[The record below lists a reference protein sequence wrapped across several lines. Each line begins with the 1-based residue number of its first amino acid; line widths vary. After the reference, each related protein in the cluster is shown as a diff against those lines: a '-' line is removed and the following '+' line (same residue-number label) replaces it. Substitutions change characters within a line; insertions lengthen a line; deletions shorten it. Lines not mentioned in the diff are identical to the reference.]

1 MKAMT
6 NIKKRCAA
14 HTALSAAIIAIVMA
28 ITSGCQNDAQ
38 IGLYYGTW
46 AINSMTVNG
55 EEYTATFVPDM
66 SFFSFQTDVLF
77 IERRLNDLG
86 DVDHRYG
93 TWEERDGGRTL
104 RLNFTHSDDAHP
116 AGTDYYKAPEWLL
129 MPTNTMI
136 DLKIIEQSGRR
147 MTLQYDA
154 DNGDVIVYT
163 LHKTW

>member
-6 NIKKRCAA
+6 NINKRLGTRAA
-14 HTALSAAIIAIVMA
+14 LTAAIIAIVMGMMTA
-28 ITSGCQNDAQ
+28 CQNDAQ

-46 AINSMTVNG
+46 AISTMTVNG
-55 EEYTATFVPDM
+55 EEYSDTFEPER
-66 SFFSFQTDVLF
+66 SYFSFQTDVVF
-77 IERRLNDLG
+77 VERTLNDLG

-104 RLNFTHSDDAHP
+104 RLDFTHSDDAHAP
-116 AGTDYYKAPEWLL
+116 GTDYYKAPEWLL
-129 MPTNTMI
+129 LPANKLI

-154 DNGDVIVYT
+154 DNGDVIIYT

>member
-1 MKAMT
+1 
-6 NIKKRCAA
+6 
-14 HTALSAAIIAIVMA
+14 
-28 ITSGCQNDAQ
+28 
-38 IGLYYGTW
+38 YFGTW

-55 EEYTATFVPDM
+55 EEYTETFVADM
-66 SFFSFQTDVLF
+66 SFFSFQTDVVF
-77 IERRLNDLG
+77 VERTLNDLG
-86 DVDHRYG
+86 DVDHRYA
-93 TWEERDGGRTL
+93 TWQELDDGHTL
-104 RLNFTHSDDAHP
+104 RLDFTHSDDAHQ

-129 MPTNTMI
+129 MPANTII

>member
-1 MKAMT
+1 
-6 NIKKRCAA
+6 
-14 HTALSAAIIAIVMA
+14 
-28 ITSGCQNDAQ
+28 
-38 IGLYYGTW
+38 
-46 AINSMTVNG
+46 
-55 EEYTATFVPDM
+55 M

-129 MPTNTMI
+129 LPANKLI